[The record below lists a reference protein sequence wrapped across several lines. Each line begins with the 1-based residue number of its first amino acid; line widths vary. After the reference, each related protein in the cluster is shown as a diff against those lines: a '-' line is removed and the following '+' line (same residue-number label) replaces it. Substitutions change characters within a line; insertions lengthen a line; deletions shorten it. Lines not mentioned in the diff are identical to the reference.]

1 MVGGLLTYTAFAFG
15 GVYSF
20 TLLPAAALCLGL
32 AAACRPALS
41 LDSSARRCDIFLL
54 LMLAA
59 ALLQVIPLPRGV
71 IAHLSPAADRISH
84 TTALV
89 ASPDPIPLSVNP
101 RATILALAI
110 AAFCVLLFLSAR
122 RLFAQGGL
130 RTAIRIV
137 AVTGLLLSALAMAQ
151 HATGRGTLYWT
162 WRMTDVG
169 ATPFGPFVNRNHFAT
184 WAIMA
189 VPLCIGYLMSHLAAR
204 GRSNHG
210 VPLRR
215 RFAAELDGRILLLF
229 ASAAVLTIAVV
240 VSLSRSGM
248 LGLAVAAICGFLIA
262 RRGAGAAARP
272 GLMLLVL
279 ALTVGIAAVL
289 QVDPS
294 SVSGR
299 LAGSS
304 VAIADRVTIWKDTLP
319 VLLDSW
325 LTGTGLGT
333 FQTVMLVYQRSRLEV
348 LFNQAHNHY
357 LQVAAEGGLLV
368 GVPVLLSLAAFV
380 RAGARSLREDHS
392 AMFWIRCGAAAG
404 LIGVA
409 AQSVWEVGLTTP
421 ANAALAAVLAAAL
434 LHAPSGSGA
443 ARIL

>member
-1 MVGGLLTYTAFAFG
+1 M
-15 GVYSF
+15 
-20 TLLPAAALCLGL
+20 LLPAAALCLGL

-41 LDSSARRCDIFLL
+41 LESSARRSDIFLL

-71 IAHLSPAADRISH
+71 TASLSPAADRISH

-89 ASPDPIPLSVNP
+89 ASTDPIPLSVNP
-101 RATILALAI
+101 RATTLALAI
-110 AAFCVLLFLSAR
+110 AACCVLLFFSTR

-130 RTAIRIV
+130 RTTIRMV
-137 AVTGLLLSALAMAQ
+137 AVAGVLLSALAMAQ

-189 VPLCIGYLMSHLAAR
+189 VPLCTGYLMSHLSTR
-204 GRSNHG
+204 GRSHPG
-210 VPLRR
+210 LPLRR
-215 RFAAELDGRILLLF
+215 RLVAALDGRILLLF
-229 ASAAVLTIAVV
+229 AAAAVLTIAVV

-248 LGLAVAAICGFLIA
+248 LGLGVAAICGSLLA
-262 RRGAGAAARP
+262 RQRAGTAARP
-272 GLMLLVL
+272 GLLLFVL
-279 ALTVGIAAVL
+279 VLTVGIAAVL

-294 SVSGR
+294 SLSGR

-304 VAIADRVTIWKDTLP
+304 VAIADRMTIWKDTLP
-319 VLLDSW
+319 VLADSW

-357 LQVAAEGGLLV
+357 LQIAAEGGLLV
-368 GVPVLLSLAAFV
+368 GVPVLLSLAAFI

-392 AMFWIRCGAAAG
+392 DMFWIRCGAAAG

-409 AQSVWEVGLTTP
+409 VQSVWEVGLTTP
-421 ANAALAAVLAAAL
+421 ANAALASVLAGAL
-434 LHAPSGSGA
+434 LHAPIRSGA
-443 ARIL
+443 ARIR